1 MRPFTIREEDGS
13 VIAAVCDTCG
23 GEIYEGGAYYRAG
36 GRTVCPACL
45 EESDELIFVRMTGGE
60 GLW

>member
-13 VIAAVCDTCG
+13 AIAAVCDTCG
-23 GEIYEGGAYYRAG
+23 AEIYEGGAYYRAG

-45 EESDELIFVRMTGGE
+45 EQSDELIFVRMRGG
-60 GLW
+60 